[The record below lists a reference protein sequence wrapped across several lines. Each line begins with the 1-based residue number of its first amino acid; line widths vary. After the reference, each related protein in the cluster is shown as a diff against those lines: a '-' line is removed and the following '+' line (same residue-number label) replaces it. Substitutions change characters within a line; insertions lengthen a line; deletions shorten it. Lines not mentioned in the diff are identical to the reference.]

1 MRWFADLARLRREHK
16 ADGTVVTEAGGC
28 YSTLDGS
35 PRPGSGVSVY
45 AADGSLRDRA
55 LTLMRGG
62 PR

>member
-16 ADGTVVTEAGGC
+16 ADGTVVTEA
-28 YSTLDGS
+28 D
-35 PRPGSGVSVY
+35 RAVERAVHE
-45 AADGSLRDRA
+45 SLRDRA